1 MIDIS
6 LYTREEEELIE
17 MRRSDLKLM
26 PDDEGRINAKC
37 FDALRM

>member
-6 LYTREEEELIE
+6 IHRREEEELIE

-26 PDDEGRINAKC
+26 PDDEGRINVE
-37 FDALRM
+37 L